1 MISEFFI
8 KRRIIAIAIFLMV
21 CVFGVFALLN
31 MPIAQYPKLTPPTI
45 SISASYPGADAK
57 TIETSVLDPIETQLS
72 GLQNLMYINSSA
84 SNSGQVNIT
93 CTFDIGTDVNVAYME
108 IQNKLSTIDSTLP
121 PVVKSLGISVQ
132 KKTSDILMI
141 VAITSPSNKYNQLEL
156 SNYTA
161 NNILK
166 KIKTIK
172 GAGEGDIFGK
182 KDYSMRI
189 WHDPIKLASYGLTST
204 DIINAIKEQNN
215 QVSIGRIGQEPVP
228 SDQVLSLMVKSKGR
242 LSSAEDFENIIIKT
256 TEIGSV
262 IKVKDVA
269 RVELGTASY
278 EFNGYVNGKPA
289 VLMAIFADTQANALT
304 TVSQVKETLKNLS
317 EHFPEGIK
325 YDIPYDTT
333 DFVKLSIEE
342 VAKTFIES
350 ILLVALVI
358 FAFLHSFRASIIP
371 IIAIPVSLLGTFIV
385 MHLLGFSINT
395 LTLFG
400 LVLSIG
406 IIVDDAIVVVEN
418 IERLIK
424 EEKLL
429 PIEASI
435 KAMKQITSPI
445 IAIMFV
451 IASVFIPTAFMG
463 GITGELYKQFS
474 LTIAIAVT
482 ISGIVALILSP
493 VLASMFIK
501 DSEKHEKINKFDL
514 IFERLTTKYV
524 NTSLKMIK
532 RKYLSL
538 TAYILFFVIIAVLSM
553 KLPSTFLPSE
563 DQGFFIT
570 IVNLPEGSSVQRTNE
585 AVKKIQNIYKEEKSI
600 KNVIAMVGSD
610 SPSTAMVYTRLKNF
624 EDRKDTKIQDLMKKL
639 TEKVS
644 SIQEAQIMIIQPPA
658 IRGLGRGGGLQM
670 KITSYGDN
678 DPFKLGKVADDFA
691 SKLND
696 DKANFMFAKNITKNN
711 SPVLYFELDREKAK
725 IEGVNILDI
734 YSVLQSSIGYSN
746 VNQFEKDNHLYWVQ
760 VQSEGSFRNSP
771 EDIKNIFVKN
781 NSGKMIPLSELGYM
795 TDSISPSKIEHFNGV
810 PSNSLMGMIMIGKGT
825 ADTMKL
831 VESEAKKLP
840 AGYTLEWE
848 GMSYQE
854 KLSEGKSAIIFGFGI
869 IMVFLILSMQYNSF
883 ILPITV
889 ILSVIFG
896 VFGAYIAQTIIS
908 VSFLLPKDIYFSIG
922 LLTLIGLSAKNAI
935 LIIEFAEE
943 LRLQGMSIY
952 DSIKEASK
960 IRYRPM
966 IMTSIAF
973 MFGIIPLILSSGAGA
988 ESRFSIGVGLFG
1000 GIIAATFIERY
1011 FIPYLYYYV
1020 ATFEEKIKNKYKKG
1034 NL

>member
-1 MISEFFI
+1 MISEYFI
-8 KRRIIAIAIFLMV
+8 KRKIIAIAIFLMV
-21 CVFGVFALLN
+21 TVFGLFSLMN
-31 MPIAQYPKLTPPTI
+31 MPVAQYPKLTPPTI

-57 TIETSVLDPIETQLS
+57 TIETSVLEPIETQLS
-72 GLQNLMYINSSA
+72 GLQGLMYTNSSS
-84 SNSGQVNIT
+84 SNSGQANIT
-93 CTFDIGTDVNVAYME
+93 CTFEIGTDINVAYMD

-121 PVVKSLGISVQ
+121 PVVKSLGISVK

-141 VAITSPSNKYNQLEL
+141 VAITSPNNKYNQLEL

-166 KIKTIK
+166 KVRTIK

-182 KDYSMRI
+182 KEYSMRI
-189 WHDPIKLASYGLTST
+189 WHDPVKLASYGLTSN
-204 DIINAIKEQNN
+204 DIISAIKEQNN

-228 SDQVLSLMVKSKGR
+228 SDQVLSLMIKSKGR
-242 LSSAEDFENIIIKT
+242 LTSTKEFENIILKT
-256 TEIGSV
+256 TQSGS
-262 IKVKDVA
+262 IIRIKDVA

-289 VLMAIFADTQANALT
+289 VLMAIFADPQANALT
-304 TVSQVKETLKNLS
+304 TVNEVKKTLETLSSN
-317 EHFPEGIK
+317 FPEGIT
-325 YDIPYDTT
+325 YSIPYDTT
-333 DFVKLSIEE
+333 DFVKLSIKE
-342 VAKTFIES
+342 VLKTFLES
-350 ILLVALVI
+350 IVLVSIVI

-371 IIAIPVSLLGTFIV
+371 IIAIPVSIFGTFIV
-385 MHLLGFSINT
+385 MNLLGFSINT

-424 EEKLL
+424 SEKLT
-429 PIEASI
+429 PFEASI

-451 IASVFIPTAFMG
+451 IASVFIPTIFMG

-493 VLASMFIK
+493 VLASMLIK
-501 DSEKHEKINKFDL
+501 DKEKNEKQNKFDL
-514 IFERLTTKYV
+514 MFERLTDKYV
-524 NTSLKMIK
+524 NFSLKMIK
-532 RKYLSL
+532 RKYISL
-538 TAYILFFVIIAVLSM
+538 TAYILFFIIIALISM

-563 DQGFFIT
+563 DQGVFMT

-585 AVKKIQNIYKEEKSI
+585 VVQKIQNMYKKESSI
-600 KNVIAMVGSD
+600 ANIISMVGSD
-610 SPSTAMVYTRLKNF
+610 SPSTAMVYSRLVPY
-624 EDRKDTKIQDLMKKL
+624 EDRKDTNIKDLIKKL
-639 TEKVS
+639 TEEVS
-644 SIQEAQIMIIQPPA
+644 SIQEAQIMIMQPPA
-658 IRGLGRGGGLQM
+658 IRGLGRGSGLQI
-670 KITSYGDN
+670 KILAYGDS
-678 DPFKLGKVADDFA
+678 DPFKLAKVSDDFA

-696 DKANFMFAKNITKNN
+696 DKENFMFVKNTTKNN
-711 SPVLYFELDREKAK
+711 SPVLYFELDRDKAK
-725 IEGVNILDI
+725 IEGVNISDI

-760 VQSEGSFRNSP
+760 VQSEGNFRNSP

-781 NSGKMIPLSELGYM
+781 INGKMIPLSELGYM
-795 TDSISPSKIEHFNGV
+795 TDSVSPSKIEHFNGV

-831 VESEAKKLP
+831 VEAEAKNLP
-840 AGYTLEWE
+840 AGYALEWE

-854 KLSEGKSAIIFGFGI
+854 KISEGKNIIIFAFGI
-869 IMVFLILSMQYNSF
+869 IMVFLILSIQYNSF

-896 VFGAYIAQTIIS
+896 VFGAYIAQLIIS
-908 VSFLLPKDIYFSIG
+908 ISFMLPKDIYFSIG
-922 LLTLIGLSAKNAI
+922 LLTLIGLASKNAI

-943 LRLQGMSIY
+943 LRNSGMSIY
-952 DSIKEASK
+952 DSIKEASR

-973 MFGIIPLILSSGAGA
+973 MFGIIPLIISSGAGA

-1011 FIPYLYYYV
+1011 FIPYIYYYV
-1020 ATFEEKIKNKYKKG
+1020 ATLEEKFKTNKEVTK
-1034 NL
+1034 